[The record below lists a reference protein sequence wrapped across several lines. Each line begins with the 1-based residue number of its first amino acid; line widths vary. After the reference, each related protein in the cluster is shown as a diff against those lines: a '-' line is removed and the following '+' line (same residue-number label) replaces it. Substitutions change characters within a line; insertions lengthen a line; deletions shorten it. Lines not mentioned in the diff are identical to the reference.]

1 MTEYQGKRR
10 DIDRVISIE
19 KTLINEDND
28 HPQIQLETHNLN
40 KEYNERAENLDEQD
54 NLKIANF
61 SRKEIQLPILNPYE
75 EQQKKDLNDSVSK
88 YICIFLF
95 IKYSFQYNYE
105 KNDNEQFHGDQE
117 KYILKAKIRN
127 TNSLKLSKEIKILED
142 LDDYVYKK
150 ENKKQNNNVSFQ
162 YP

>member
-95 IKYSFQYNYE
+95 IKYSF
-105 KNDNEQFHGDQE
+105 
-117 KYILKAKIRN
+117 
-127 TNSLKLSKEIKILED
+127 
-142 LDDYVYKK
+142 
-150 ENKKQNNNVSFQ
+150 
-162 YP
+162 